1 VKLSHPRLRNLGN
14 AGERMEG
21 NGNDIKDFGKPF
33 KRPSEYGK
41 GLRYLWQYIKR
52 KQERGNYR

>member
-1 VKLSHPRLRNLGN
+1 
-14 AGERMEG
+14 MEG
-21 NGNDIKDFGKPF
+21 NGNDIKDFGNPF
-33 KRPSEYGK
+33 RRPSEYGK